1 MYNFL
6 TKLSINNKGFSLV
19 ELMLV
24 LALLGMTLAGA
35 YQFFFFTHKSYASA
49 DANSQVI
56 QEANLFI
63 NQIEREIRSASM
75 PNDATPA
82 VRILNNGEQIDIYL
96 YHPATDSYERVSY
109 RLNPNDK
116 TQLQRGSVGAA
127 ASESVPGTSSNPQYG
142 NISDDA
148 RDILVTNIGNLP
160 LFTDVSNDQYVASE
174 RRHINIDLKIL
185 DPENNRPVS
194 IQTSVMSRSGRT
206 KTSVIAAGDITIPAS
221 NIVLYYSGTTNIS
234 FINTDSTAKNIS
246 IIARVEPLA
255 ATDRS
260 ITWSK
265 NQSWITLAHNT
276 TKSGDVQNIQIA
288 KNEGAWVG
296 WWPFQR
302 WEPAQTREVTIVVKN
317 PATSGVST
325 ILKIR
330 QDGEG

>member
-1 MYNFL
+1 MRVMGKPYNH
-6 TKLSINNKGFSLV
+6 SQNGFSLI
-19 ELMLV
+19 ELILV

-49 DANSQVI
+49 DANSKVI

-82 VRILNNGEQIDIYL
+82 VRILSNGEQIDIYL

-148 RDILVTNIGNLP
+148 WHVLVTNINNLT
-160 LFTDVSNDQYVASE
+160 LFTDVSNDQYVTSE
-174 RRHINIDLKIL
+174 RRHIKINLKIL
-185 DPENNRPVS
+185 NPENNRPVS
-194 IQTSVMSRSGRT
+194 LQTSVMSRSVGS
-206 KTSVIAAGDITIPAS
+206 KQSVMTGENTIVPAS
-221 NIVLYYSGTTNIS
+221 RIVLYHNGSTDITT
-234 FINTDSTAKNIS
+234 INTDRKAKTIS
-246 IIARVEPLA
+246 ITGKIEPLD
-255 ATDRS
+255 ATNRS

-265 NQSWITLAHNT
+265 EEGKNWIEFPSGYT
-276 TKSGDVQNIQIA
+276 TKSGDAQKIKIA
-288 KNEGAWVG
+288 
-296 WWPFQR
+296 
-302 WEPAQTREVTIVVKN
+302 
-317 PATSGVST
+317 
-325 ILKIR
+325 
-330 QDGEG
+330 